1 MPRRCSVCD
10 HPKRG
15 EIDAALVR
23 GVNSYKLEATYS
35 DLTRS
40 SIERHATNGHIN
52 DKLLKAQA
60 AADAREALDVVR
72 QLKAVNNVS
81 WGVLQGAREAGDP
94 NLVLRAVDRV
104 QKQLELQAKLL
115 GDLDER
121 PVINILNNPQF
132 IQVQA
137 AVVQA
142 LEGYPEARESVV
154 RALAGVE
161 DE

>member
-1 MPRRCSVCD
+1 MPRTCTVCS

-23 GVNSYKLEATYS
+23 GVSSYELETNYS
-35 DLTRS
+35 ELTRS
-40 SIERHATNGHIN
+40 SIERHATNGHIPA
-52 DKLLKAQA
+52 KLLKAQE
-60 AADAREALDVVR
+60 REDVRQALDVVQ
-72 QLKAVNNVS
+72 QLKAVNSAS
-81 WGVLQGAREAGDP
+81 WGVLQQARQAGEP

-132 IQVQA
+132 VQVQA

-142 LEGYPEARESVV
+142 LEHHPEARESVV
-154 RALAGVE
+154 RALDGVE
-161 DE
+161 GE